1 MTARSRLRAA
11 ATRRGRAVE
20 IARAVLGV
28 WHLVRA
34 QRPGDQHPVLDR
46 VLGVR
51 QLAQAAV
58 VLRAGTADAHTASAL
73 VDAAHGV
80 TMVPLA
86 LLDPRRRRFAGGQLW
101 IALALT
107 VAEIA
112 VVGQGRVGRGRVGR
126 GRVGG
131 RR

>member
-11 ATRRGRAVE
+11 ARRRGRAVE
-20 IARAVLGV
+20 FARAALGV
-28 WHLVRA
+28 WHLMRA
-34 QRPGDQHPVLDR
+34 QRAGDQHPVLDR

-86 LLDPRRRRFAGGQLW
+86 VLDPRGRRFACGQLW

-107 VAEIA
+107 IAEVA
-112 VVGQGRVGRGRVGR
+112 VVGRGRAGR
-126 GRVGG
+126 DRVGG